1 MNNDQKELFKD
12 TLKKLTDVI
21 DCIYE
26 ESGPDDTMYKWLE
39 PIEDK
44 FKYLAE
50 CIGIK
55 ID

>member
-1 MNNDQKELFKD
+1 MTEDQKELFKD
-12 TLKKLTDVI
+12 TLKQLTDVI

-26 ESGPDDTMYKWLE
+26 ESGPDDNMYKWLE

-44 FKYLAE
+44 FKYIAE
-50 CIGIK
+50 CLGIK